1 MTDSAQKTNG
11 FKWQPNA
18 KLLVFSL
25 LMLPLLLG
33 LGSWQLQ
40 RGDEKQQIVDHH
52 TRNQQLSPVVTTEEL
67 ASGEDQQYRL
77 AWIRAKVDNQRVIIL
92 DNKVK
97 NGRPGYEILQSVTL
111 SGEREKLLINRG
123 WVEASLDRDILPSIA
138 PIEGEVQLRGYLY
151 RALKGGYRLDD
162 GIRQVQ
168 DWPSRVG
175 WITLERA
182 EELFNESFM
191 PYQLRL
197 DQDSIGALKTGW
209 ATVAVQPEKHVG
221 YAVQWFAM
229 AITLLI
235 MTIIANSNILSWLK
249 QRKNK
254 LPD

>member
-1 MTDSAQKTNG
+1 MTDSAQKTYG

-25 LMLPLLLG
+25 LMLPLLLS

-40 RGDEKQQIVDHH
+40 RGEEKQQIVDQHS
-52 TRNQQLSPVVTTEEL
+52 RNQQMPSVVNIEEL
-67 ASGEDQQYRL
+67 AADLDHQYRL
-77 AWIRAKVDNQRVIIL
+77 AWLRGTVDNQRVIIL

-97 NGRPGYEILQSVTL
+97 NGRPGYEIFQPVTI
-111 SGEREKLLINRG
+111 SGLEDKLLINRG
-123 WVEASLDRDILPSIA
+123 WVKASLDRGILPSIL

-162 GIRQVQ
+162 GIRQVNE
-168 DWPSRVG
+168 WPSRVG
-175 WITLERA
+175 WITVKRA
-182 EELFNESFM
+182 EELFGESFL

-197 DQDSIGALKTGW
+197 DQDSTGALETGW
-209 ATVAVQPEKHVG
+209 TTVAVQPEKHIG

-249 QRKNK
+249 KTHK
-254 LPD
+254 

>member
-25 LMLPLLLG
+25 LMLPLLLSLG
-33 LGSWQLQ
+33 LWQLQ

-52 TRNQQLSPVVTTEEL
+52 ARNQQLPPVISAEEL

-77 AWIRAKVDNQRVIIL
+77 AWVRGTVDNRRVIIL
-92 DNKVK
+92 DNKVN
-97 NGRPGYEILQSVTL
+97 NGRPGYEILQSVSI
-111 SGEREKLLINRG
+111 SGVTEKLLINRG
-123 WVEASLDRDILPSIA
+123 WVEASLDREILPSIS
-138 PIEGEVQLRGYLY
+138 PIVGEVQLRGYLY

-175 WITLERA
+175 WISLERA

-209 ATVAVQPEKHVG
+209 TTVAVQPEKHVG

-229 AITLLI
+229 AFTLLI
-235 MTIIANSNILSWLK
+235 MTIIANSNIVSWIR

-254 LPD
+254 LPE

>member
-25 LMLPLLLG
+25 LMLPLLLS

>member
-25 LMLPLLLG
+25 IMLPFLLSLG
-33 LGSWQLQ
+33 TWQLQ
-40 RGDEKQQIVDHH
+40 RADEKQTIVDHH
-52 TRNQQLSPVVTTEEL
+52 ARNQQLAPVINAEKL
-67 ASGEDQQYRL
+67 ANEQDHQYRL
-77 AWIRAKVDNQRVIIL
+77 AWIRGTVDNQRIIIL

-97 NGRPGYEILQSVTL
+97 NGRPGYEILQSVKVPGLTK
-111 SGEREKLLINRG
+111 KLLINRG
-123 WVEASLDRDILPSIA
+123 WTEASLDRGILPTIS

-151 RALKGGYRLDD
+151 HVFKGGYRLDD
-162 GIRQVQ
+162 GIGQVK

-175 WITLERA
+175 WATVERA
-182 EELFNESFM
+182 EELFGESFM

-197 DQDSIGALKTGW
+197 DQDSVGALKTGW
-209 ATVAVQPEKHVG
+209 TTVAVQPEKHIG

-235 MTIIANSNILSWLK
+235 MTIIANSNVVSWLK
-249 QRKNK
+249 KTPN
-254 LPD
+254 

>member
-25 LMLPLLLG
+25 LMLPLLLS

-111 SGEREKLLINRG
+111 SGEREKGLINRG
-123 WVEASLDRDILPSIA
+123 CVEASLDRDILPSIA

-235 MTIIANSNILSWLK
+235 MTIIANSNLVSWLK

>member
-25 LMLPLLLG
+25 LMLPLLLS

-138 PIEGEVQLRGYLY
+138 PVEGEVQLRGYLY

>member
-1 MTDSAQKTNG
+1 MTDSAQKTNA

-25 LMLPLLLG
+25 LMLPLLLC
-33 LGSWQLQ
+33 LGVWQLD
-40 RGDEKQQIVDHH
+40 RADEKQQIVDHH
-52 TRNQQLSPVVTTEEL
+52 AVNQQLPPVTTVEEL
-67 ASGEDQQYRL
+67 VADRDHQYRL
-77 AWIRAKVDNQRVIIL
+77 AWLRAKVDNQRVIIL
-92 DNKVK
+92 DNRVK
-97 NGRPGYEILQSVTL
+97 NGRPGYEILQAAKV
-111 SGEREKLLINRG
+111 SGLTDKVLINRG
-123 WVEASLDRDILPSIA
+123 WIEASLDRNILPSIS

-151 RALKGGYRLDD
+151 HALKGGYRLDD
-162 GIRQVQ
+162 GISQVQ

-182 EELFNESFM
+182 EELFGESFL

-209 ATVAVQPEKHVG
+209 TTVAVKPEKHVG

-235 MTIIANSNILSWLK
+235 MTIIANSNIVSWLK
-249 QRKNK
+249 R
-254 LPD
+254 P

>member
-1 MTDSAQKTNG
+1 MIDSTQKTHG

-25 LMLPLLLG
+25 LMMPLLLS

-52 TRNQQLSPVVTTEEL
+52 ARNQQLPPVVSAKEL
-67 ASGEDQQYRL
+67 ASGQDHQYRL
-77 AWIRAKVDNQRVIIL
+77 AWIRGTVDNQRTIIL

-97 NGRPGYEILQSVTL
+97 NGRPGYEILQPVTI
-111 SGEREKLLINRG
+111 SGLAEKLLINRG
-123 WVEASLDRDILPSIA
+123 WTEASLNRDILPSIS
-138 PIEGEVQLRGYLY
+138 PIQGEVQLRGYLY
-151 RALKGGYRLDD
+151 HALKGGYRLDD

-175 WITLERA
+175 WVTVERA
-182 EELFNESFM
+182 EELFGESFL

-197 DQDSIGALKTGW
+197 DQDSVGALKTGW
-209 ATVAVQPEKHVG
+209 TTVAVQPEKHLG

-235 MTIIANSNILSWLK
+235 LTIMANSNVVSWLK
-249 QRKNK
+249 THK
-254 LPD
+254 

>member
-11 FKWQPNA
+11 FKWQPNT

-25 LMLPLLLG
+25 LMLPLLLS

-40 RGDEKQQIVDHH
+40 RADEKQEIVDRHA
-52 TRNQQLSPVVTTEEL
+52 RNQQLPPLINAEEL
-67 ASGEDQQYRL
+67 HNNQDHQYRL
-77 AWIRAKVDNQRVIIL
+77 AWIRGKVDNQRVIIL

-111 SGEREKLLINRG
+111 LGLKEKLLINRG
-123 WVEASLDRDILPSIA
+123 WVEASLDRDILPSIS

-168 DWPSRVG
+168 AWPSRVG
-175 WITLERA
+175 WINLERA
-182 EELFNESFM
+182 EELFNTSFM

-209 ATVAVQPEKHVG
+209 TTVAVQPEKHVG

-235 MTIIANSNILSWLK
+235 MTIVANSNLVSWL
-249 QRKNK
+249 RKTDTT
-254 LPD
+254 PSG